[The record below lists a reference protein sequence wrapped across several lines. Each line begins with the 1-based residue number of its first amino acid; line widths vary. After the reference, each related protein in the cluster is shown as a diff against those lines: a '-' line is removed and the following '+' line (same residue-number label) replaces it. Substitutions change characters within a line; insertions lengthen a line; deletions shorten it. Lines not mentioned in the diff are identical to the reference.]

1 MPTELLR
8 KGIAVFGDVF
18 AQGYGQS
25 ESGPDIAILSR
36 ESHRVLDKSPEEQK
50 ILASCGQPCMGVHA
64 RIVDDN
70 DADVEPGIVG
80 EIVVQSKAMM
90 VEYWKMPEE
99 TRNTIVD
106 GWLHTGDMGYYDEN
120 GFIYIV
126 DRKKDMIISGGENV
140 YPREVE
146 EILYRHPAI
155 LEAAVIGVPDDKWVE
170 RVHAVIT
177 LRHGQEAS
185 SNEIITHCK
194 EHLAGYKAPKSV
206 EFVES
211 LPTSPQGKILK
222 KKLREKYWQGKERK
236 IS

>member
-1 MPTELLR
+1 
-8 KGIAVFGDVF
+8 
-18 AQGYGQS
+18 
-25 ESGPDIAILSR
+25 
-36 ESHRVLDKSPEEQK
+36 
-50 ILASCGQPCMGVHA
+50 MGVHV
-64 RIVDDN
+64 RIVDDDDN
-70 DADVEPGIVG
+70 DMEPGVVG

-99 TRNTIVD
+99 THNTIVD

-146 EILYRHPAI
+146 EILYRHPAVS
-155 LEAAVIGVPDDKWVE
+155 EAAVIGVPDDKWVE

-177 LRHGQEAS
+177 LRHEQETTADD
-185 SNEIITHCK
+185 IIAFCK
-194 EHLAGYKAPKSV
+194 AHLAGYKAPKSV
-206 EFVES
+206 EFVQS